1 MTSNSASG
9 RSRGVTDFA
18 IRKILTCIE
27 EERASEG
34 READHPLRKVV
45 VAAVVSNPYAGT
57 FAEDLSPAVE
67 WSVGLGD
74 LLGGLACEALREPVT
89 SYGKAGIAGTAGSQE
104 HAVMFVT
111 TPFGNA
117 LRNAVGGGAAWISS
131 ATVVG
136 AAGTPITIPLA
147 HKDALYVRD
156 HYDAVTL
163 HPGDA
168 PHPDEVVVAVAVAN
182 RGRLHARLGG
192 LPASEIAGED
202 GLR

>member
-1 MTSNSASG
+1 VAE
-9 RSRGVTDFA
+9 FA
-18 IRKILTCIE
+18 IRKILTWVE
-27 EERASEG
+27 EERSREG
-34 READHPLRKVV
+34 QKVEQPLRKAI

-57 FAEDLSPAVE
+57 FVEDLSPAVE
-67 WSVGLGD
+67 WSVGLGE
-74 LLGGLACEALREPVT
+74 LLGRLACEALTEPVT
-89 SYGKAGIAGTAGSQE
+89 SYGKGGIAGTAGSQE

-117 LRNAVGGGAAWISS
+117 LRKAVGGGAAWISS

-136 AAGTPITIPLA
+136 AAGTPVTVPLA